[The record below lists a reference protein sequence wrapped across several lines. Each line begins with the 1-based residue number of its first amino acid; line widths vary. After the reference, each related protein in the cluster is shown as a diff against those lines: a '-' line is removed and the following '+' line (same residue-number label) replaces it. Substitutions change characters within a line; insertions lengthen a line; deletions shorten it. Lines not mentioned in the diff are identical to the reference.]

1 MVVKNSPTN
10 TLLFK
15 RGYNAVSSVSSQCS
29 RSLSVRTRNKHRR
42 AETRDPVLPGENRN
56 DRLVPSRATASGEEN
71 NARRN
76 QGERGCFVCFTCNR
90 PLLHTR
96 RWTLP
101 VDFILNTGRPR
112 MVSATVAI
120 LEKLYS
126 IFGVDLLMKYLLANT
141 C

>member
-15 RGYNAVSSVSSQCS
+15 RVYNAVSSVSSQCS
-29 RSLSVRTRNKHRR
+29 RPLSVRTRNEHRR
-42 AETRDPVLPGENRN
+42 AETRNPVLTRENRN
-56 DRLVPSRATASGEEN
+56 DRLVPSLATAFGEEN
-71 NARRN
+71 NSRRN
-76 QGERGCFVCFTCNR
+76 QEEVGLFFTCSGPR
-90 PLLHTR
+90 LRTR

-101 VDFILNTGRPR
+101 VDFILNTGRSR
-112 MVSATVAI
+112 MISATVAI
-120 LEKLYS
+120 LEKLGS